1 MSPLSYLLLPS
12 YCVSGST
19 PGTGNPESSRAG
31 RKLTQ
36 TQFLILWKWLS
47 RFALW
52 SKGRGDGIDWLLL
65 YCEGRE
71 KRKVRISIHSTMT
84 FDPEDKIR
92 YCPCLLSLEVCVI
105 NLKGVVWFQKKSL
118 YLKIASFPLPPW
130 NGLKFH
136 HYNSLV
142 WIKF

>member
-1 MSPLSYLLLPS
+1 M
-12 YCVSGST
+12 SGST
-19 PGTGNPESSRAG
+19 PGTGNPEEQQAG

-36 TQFLILWKWLS
+36 TQFDPLEVTFKLLCGPGQGVMGLTDYFCTAEGQRKRRSGFLFTVDYDILIQKTKSVIVLAS
-47 RFALW
+47 
-52 SKGRGDGIDWLLL
+52 
-65 YCEGRE
+65 
-71 KRKVRISIHSTMT
+71 
-84 FDPEDKIR
+84 
-92 YCPCLLSLEVCVI
+92 SLEVCVI

-142 WIKF
+142 